1 MNKVI
6 ISAIFCA
13 LLSGAVPAVASQTL
27 SVGYAQ
33 SKVEDFKNMPG
44 MNLQYRYE
52 WDSPVSVV
60 ASFTTLENSEDSNS
74 SFFQRHT
81 SDHVSAKYYSLLA
94 GPAYRLNQRVSV
106 YALAGFSHAAMSRQY
121 HGYDSQGMPQ
131 DIQFSETTN
140 ALLTAL
146 IWGWVTVSDCTFM
159 QICSASF
166 AACLSQLQNTH
177 NAAGPSE
184 TRLLA
189 TCCAD

>member
-44 MNLQYRYE
+44 VNLQYRYE

-74 SFFQRHT
+74 SFSAPYVRSRKRKILFFTGGAGISSESTGQCLCAGRLFPCR
-81 SDHVSAKYYSLLA
+81 DEPPVS
-94 GPAYRLNQRVSV
+94 RL
-106 YALAGFSHAAMSRQY
+106 
-121 HGYDSQGMPQ
+121 
-131 DIQFSETTN
+131 
-140 ALLTAL
+140 
-146 IWGWVTVSDCTFM
+146 
-159 QICSASF
+159 
-166 AACLSQLQNTH
+166 
-177 NAAGPSE
+177 
-184 TRLLA
+184 
-189 TCCAD
+189 